1 MLIVFISKKNMK
13 AIKVI
18 EENLVISE
26 TPVPLP
32 GDDEVLIKVKAAGI
46 NRADIAQRKGLY
58 PPPPGASEILGLE
71 CSGIIETVGKNV
83 SARQPGDEVIA
94 LLGGGG
100 YGEYVTCPQF
110 HTLHK
115 PANLD
120 WIEAASIPEVYAT
133 CWLNL
138 FMEASMK
145 EGDKVVFHAGAS
157 GIGTAGI
164 QLAKA
169 FRCESFVSAGSEN
182 KIDMCINLGASDGE
196 VRSRDIFSKI
206 KSWAPEGVDV
216 ILDPVGAEYFESNLN
231 VLGIEGRLVIIGLM
245 SGAQTNLNL
254 GHLMIKR
261 QKIIGSTIR
270 ARNVETKNIVMQ
282 ELSQKVLPLFKSGEL
297 IPIIHETYPLSES
310 EKAHEIMEAN
320 ENIGKIILT
329 LD

>member
-1 MLIVFISKKNMK
+1 
-13 AIKVI
+13 
-18 EENLVISE
+18 
-26 TPVPLP
+26 
-32 GDDEVLIKVKAAGI
+32 
-46 NRADIAQRKGLY
+46 
-58 PPPPGASEILGLE
+58 
-71 CSGIIETVGKNV
+71 
-83 SARQPGDEVIA
+83 
-94 LLGGGG
+94 
-100 YGEYVTCPQF
+100 
-110 HTLHK
+110 
-115 PANLD
+115 
-120 WIEAASIPEVYAT
+120 
-133 CWLNL
+133 
-138 FMEASMK
+138 MEASMK

-169 FRCESFVSAGSEN
+169 FGCESFVSAGSKN

-245 SGAQTNLNL
+245 SGAKTNLNL

-270 ARNVETKNIVMQ
+270 ARNVETKNIVME

>member
-1 MLIVFISKKNMK
+1 
-13 AIKVI
+13 
-18 EENLVISE
+18 
-26 TPVPLP
+26 
-32 GDDEVLIKVKAAGI
+32 
-46 NRADIAQRKGLY
+46 
-58 PPPPGASEILGLE
+58 
-71 CSGIIETVGKNV
+71 
-83 SARQPGDEVIA
+83 
-94 LLGGGG
+94 
-100 YGEYVTCPQF
+100 
-110 HTLHK
+110 
-115 PANLD
+115 
-120 WIEAASIPEVYAT
+120 
-133 CWLNL
+133 
-138 FMEASMK
+138 MK

-169 FRCESFVSAGSEN
+169 FGCESFVSAGSKN

-196 VRSRDIFSKI
+196 VRSKDIFSKI
-206 KSWAPEGVDV
+206 KSWAPDGVDV

-270 ARNVETKNIVMQ
+270 ARNVETKNIVME

-297 IPIIHETYPLSES
+297 TPIIHETYPLSES
-310 EKAHEIMEAN
+310 KKAHEIMEAN